1 MTREQKRQK
10 IWEGWFNEIRLFIP
24 DTLKGGAKNFGLQV
38 VSSGEV
44 SEIPGI
50 AVQWIEVRQLGSNDI
65 ERISVRYMH
74 TEDWTPC
81 TATWIGKGPGLPIAC
96 NGSKALGNAIL
107 AHFQEIAGRGKKL
120 N

>member
-1 MTREQKRQK
+1 
-10 IWEGWFNEIRLFIP
+10 
-24 DTLKGGAKNFGLQV
+24 
-38 VSSGEV
+38 
-44 SEIPGI
+44 
-50 AVQWIEVRQLGSNDI
+50 
-65 ERISVRYMH
+65 MH